1 MLLHSVDHRWGAC
14 PHNSKS
20 ASPCKVK
27 VKKKLNGLIIIGNKN
42 KPYGGSTIQSN
53 FDHRIAMS
61 FLVMGTASKKRIKI
75 NESNCVKTSFPNFT
89 TLMNNLGAKIS

>member
-1 MLLHSVDHRWGAC
+1 
-14 PHNSKS
+14 
-20 ASPCKVK
+20 
-27 VKKKLNGLIIIGNKN
+27 
-42 KPYGGSTIQSN
+42 
-53 FDHRIAMS
+53 MS